1 MGAAAAGTLAVAV
14 LALPL
19 AGCGQSMKR
28 QDANEPAGN
37 YKVKILEAEFP
48 EVQKLAKRSEMRIVV
63 KNVDTKRIPN
73 IAVTVKSFDRKENDV
88 ENGENAAASAGPQAA
103 DDRRPIFIVNASPI
117 EFRQKLGAGEP
128 SLVDREVDPPRGNE
142 AAGAFVDTYPLGPL
156 EKGETAVFKWSVTA
170 TVAASFNLRY
180 RVEAGLDGKAKAV
193 LEGGK
198 APAGEF
204 TGVIENR
211 VFQAGV
217 DPVGG
222 QAITRE
228 GENIGPKPFDR
239 SNGPND
245 N

>member
-1 MGAAAAGTLAVAV
+1 MGAAAAGTLVVVV

-37 YKVKILEAEFP
+37 YKVEILQAKFP

-73 IAVTVKSFDRKENDV
+73 ISVTVKSFDRKENDV
-88 ENGENAAASAGPQAA
+88 QNAENAAASPAPQLA
-103 DDRRPIFIVNASPI
+103 DPERPVFILNQSPV
-117 EFRQKLGAGEP
+117 EFLQKLGPGPP
-128 SLVDREVDPPRGNE
+128 SLVDNEVDPPRGTE
-142 AAGAFVDTYPLGPL
+142 ASGSYVDTYSLGPL
-156 EKGETAVFKWSVTA
+156 EKGKTAVFKWSVTA
-170 TVAASFNLRY
+170 VVPERFSLRY
-180 RVEAGLDGKAKAV
+180 RVEAGLDGKARAV
-193 LEGGK
+193 LPDGK
-198 APAGEF
+198 PPAGKFE
-204 TGVIENR
+204 GVIEDR
-211 VFQAGV
+211 VFEAGV

-222 QAITRE
+222 EDITRE
-228 GENIGPKPFDR
+228 GEDIGPRPLDR

>member
-1 MGAAAAGTLAVAV
+1 MGAAVAGTLAVAV

-19 AGCGQSMKR
+19 TGCGESLER

-37 YKVKILEAEFP
+37 YKVEILEAKFP
-48 EVQKLAKRSEMRIVV
+48 EAQKLAKRSEMRIVV

-73 IAVTVKSFDRKENDV
+73 IAVTVKSFDRKENDI
-88 ENGENAAASAGPQAA
+88 ENAENAAASAGPQLA
-103 DDRRPIFIVNASPI
+103 DPERPIFIVNASPI
-117 EFRQKLGAGEP
+117 EFRQKLGPGEP
-128 SLVDREVDPPRGNE
+128 SLVDREVDPPRGTE
-142 AAGAFVDTYPLGPL
+142 ASGSYVDTYILGPL
-156 EKGETAVFKWSVTA
+156 EKGATAVFKWSVTA
-170 TVAASFNLRY
+170 TVATDFNLRY

-193 LEGGK
+193 LPNGK

-204 TGVIENR
+204 TGVIEDR
-211 VFQAGV
+211 VFEAGV

-222 QAITRE
+222 EAIIRE
-228 GENIGPKPFDR
+228 GDRIGPKPFDR